1 MIEIKLANAELVNE
15 AAALCQQVGE
25 LGAANAE
32 CRQTQAAL
40 QKSETRYRRFFET
53 AQDGILILDADTGQ
67 ITDVNPFLVN
77 MLGYSHAQLLGKQRG
92 FASRS

>member
-15 AAALCQQVGE
+15 AAALCQQVSE
-25 LGAANAE
+25 LGTANAE

-40 QKSETRYRRFFET
+40 QKSKTRYRRFFET

-67 ITDVNPFLVN
+67 ITDVN
-77 MLGYSHAQLLGKQRG
+77 HAGV
-92 FASRS
+92 FARAIVG